1 MSVPVA
7 QINQLFHEWNSATSP
22 GCALGIIDHGELVYA
37 RGYGMANL
45 ELGVPIT
52 PDSVFYLASVS
63 KQFTCTAILLLAE
76 AGRLT
81 LADNVRTYVPEVPD
95 YGVTITVEQL
105 MRHTSGLRDYLA
117 LGQLA
122 GKRFA
127 DVWSEADFLQRVSRQ
142 RALNFAPGTQYL
154 YSNTGYVLLS
164 LIIKRVSGQSLG
176 AFAQEQIFQPL
187 GMTHTVFKEDYQ
199 QLIPNRV
206 SGYSLADDGTLRNE
220 YHNLQVAGDG
230 GLYSSV
236 VDLAR
241 WDANFYANRL
251 GQGSPALIQ
260 QLYSTVP
267 LADGTPQSYALGLG
281 HDSYRGLPII
291 KHGGGLNGARTQM
304 VRFPEQRCTI
314 ICLANLT
321 SFDPEALIR
330 RVADLYLAD
339 RLGPQDATAAD
350 KATQPVVTPLQL
362 SAADL
367 NVYCGHYDSAELA
380 VGYDLTIEQE
390 KLVLRYGDQGPIG
403 LQPTVTDHFGD
414 DDERHFTFERDADG
428 AVVGFGLS
436 NGRVQNIRFAKVTV
450 TAHEHSIIPNAD
462 GQ

>member
-1 MSVPVA
+1 MSTLTA
-7 QINQLFHEWNSATSP
+7 QIDQLFQPWANATTP
-22 GCALGIIDHGELVYA
+22 GCALGLIDQGELVYTC
-37 RGYGMANL
+37 GYGMANM

-76 AGRLT
+76 AGKLALT
-81 LADNVRTYVPEVPD
+81 DNVRAHVPEVPD
-95 YGVTITVEQL
+95 YGVTITIEQL

-117 LGQLA
+117 LGLLA

-127 DVWSEADFLQRVSRQ
+127 DVWSETDFLQRVSRQ

-154 YSNTGYVLLS
+154 YSNTGYVLLA
-164 LIIKRVSGQSLG
+164 LIVKRVSGQSLG

-206 SGYSLADDGTLRNE
+206 NGYSLADDGTLRNE

-251 GQGSPALIQ
+251 GKGSPDLIK
-260 QLYSTVP
+260 QLYSTAP
-267 LADGTPQSYALGLG
+267 LVDGTSQTYALGLG
-281 HDSYRGLPII
+281 HDTYRGLPII
-291 KHGGGLNGARTQM
+291 KHGGGLNGARTQLI
-304 VRFPEQRCTI
+304 RFPHQRCTI

-321 SFDPEALIR
+321 SFDPEAMIR
-330 RVADLYLAD
+330 RVADLYLAKQ
-339 RLGPQDATAAD
+339 LHAPAEIAETTETEPAPVS
-350 KATQPVVTPLQL
+350 TQLAPVDWQL
-362 SAADL
+362 
-367 NVYCGHYDSAELA
+367 YGGHYESAELA
-380 VGYDLTIEQE
+380 VHYSLTVEQE
-390 KLVLRYGDQGPIG
+390 KLLLYYGDQGPIG
-403 LQPTVTDHFGD
+403 LQPTALDRFCT
-414 DDERHFTFERDADG
+414 DDERQFCFERDADG
-428 AVVGFGLS
+428 VVVGFGLS
-436 NGRVQNIRFAKVTV
+436 NGRVQNIRFIR
-450 TAHEHSIIPNAD
+450 S
-462 GQ
+462 